1 MHGIILVLRSQLH
14 AGEDADA
21 SAVALRRLARLRH
34 TVPRIMVGDSDNTDA
49 FRHSLVHQHG
59 WRIASVA
66 EGAVQM

>member
-14 AGEDADA
+14 AGEDAYA

-34 TVPRIMVGDSDNTDA
+34 TVPRIMVGDGDYADA
-49 FRHSLVHQHG
+49 FSNSLVHQHG
-59 WRIASVA
+59 RRVTSVA